1 MDQINSDVYL
11 SVSDCPHLFSAIKLK
26 YVFFVGRDSAFSMT
40 NSADDKPLSFL
51 FAFNKVPTSFP
62 EKFLLP
68 ACAKMFP
75 ALAGQTLNIPLSFQC
90 SPSCIT
96 AIIMAT
102 AEVRPAL
109 GLLSR
114 TLLKL

>member
-1 MDQINSDVYL
+1 M
-11 SVSDCPHLFSAIKLK
+11 KLK
-26 YVFFVGRDSAFSMT
+26 GVFFVGRDSTFSIT
-40 NSADDKPLSFL
+40 NSSDDKPLSFL
-51 FAFNKVPTSFP
+51 FPFNKVRMSLPEMFP
-62 EKFLLP
+62 LP
-68 ACAKMFP
+68 VCAKMFP
-75 ALAGQTLNIPLSFQC
+75 ALAGQTSNIPLSFQC
-90 SPSCIT
+90 SPPCIT